1 MYTKY
6 VPTKWKEDGTLYGEK
21 TFNNIESGIQNLEH
35 YMKYRELQTI
45 NMGRAMK
52 KLRTNQDVSIS
63 LRGDSVFFGYNTI
76 TSGEEGL
83 RRYTNDVMEDRN
95 PSEHA
100 KELGYEGFFY
110 YGEHP
115 LRKLET
121 ATATAKA
128 SSEITG
134 NGTVKRTE
142 VQIPDVMI
150 QCLNEVYEGHI
161 TFIDKVYTGDS
172 CISNYLKYDAS
183 GADIEICNLGI
194 NDALASFLG
203 AEYVGNVPEFVEWYC
218 KIIERELDNGTAFVI
233 MTPVLQTTVATYDID
248 ARTTVDVYEK
258 ILYDL
263 GRLYG
268 IPVLNGNELSHN
280 FNNKLI
286 IDFTHFTCA
295 GNESVGKRL
304 AAPFIAGDLSN
315 HRTVTNG
322 SFLGIRPQE
331 DSINVR
337 GAACIDYSDKAPS
350 FPALLDNNDLYDT
363 GVSRINKGLAVY
375 VNYPLDGEIK
385 PLYDRSIF
393 DNEETG
399 EGWDTSDLWNLA
411 SNVWGLPTTTTHD
424 ETIDA
429 IIEAQEN
436 YILNEVTEVNVL
448 WRQADLYARGY
459 GVRGSEEYNKA
470 FDTRMTFLQ
479 GRHGYT
485 DNKTGKI
492 TWAFYTDKDGMV
504 VIPSLYA
511 DGVTITMELDFAN
524 IVPAKSGKHLT
535 EMNLEQLQS
544 MLCELDTEYVSSD
557 DDTKEDLISR
567 IIVLKGYDK
576 AEFTQGSPSDICE
589 WLDTDEIDYDY
600 IEPSVKEIS
609 PNGYYSKRIARSN
622 HPLIKIT
629 NKGWHTLTLHSD
641 NTYGAKKDFLVFGL
655 QFMDINDFKNLP
667 MAEES

>member
-6 VPTKWKEDGTLYGEK
+6 VPTKWKEDGTLYGE
-21 TFNNIESGIQNLEH
+21 TAFNNIEGGIQNLEQ

-83 RRYTNDVMEDRN
+83 RRYTNDVMADRN

-100 KELGYEGFFY
+100 KELGYDGFFF

-121 ATATAKA
+121 ATGTAKA
-128 SSEITG
+128 SSEVTG

-161 TFIDKVYTGDS
+161 TFVDKIYTGDS
-172 CISNYLKYDAS
+172 CISNFLRYDAS

-194 NDALASFLG
+194 NDALAAFLG

-258 ILYDL
+258 VLYDL
-263 GRLYG
+263 GKLYG
-268 IPVLNGNELSHN
+268 IPVINGNELSHN
-280 FNNKLI
+280 FNNKLL
-286 IDFTHFTCA
+286 IDFTHFTCG

-315 HRTVTNG
+315 HKVVTSG
-322 SFLGIRPQE
+322 SMIGVRPQE

-337 GAACIDYSDKAPS
+337 GAACIDYAKESPTFPS
-350 FPALLDNNDLYDT
+350 LLDNNDLYDT
-363 GVSRINKGLAVY
+363 GVNRIDKGLAVF
-375 VNYPLDGEIK
+375 VNYPLDGEVK
-385 PLYDRSIF
+385 TLYDVSLL
-393 DNEETG
+393 NEMNSEQLK
-399 EGWDTSDLWNLA
+399 EEALY
-411 SNVWGLPTTTTHD
+411 WGLPD
-424 ETIDA
+424 EYTVDDIL
-429 IIEAQEN
+429 ERQN
-436 YILNEVTEVNVL
+436 YYIFNEIPEINIL

-459 GVRGSEEYNKA
+459 GVRGSEKYKEAYN
-470 FDTRMTFLQ
+470 TRMAFLQ
-479 GRHGYT
+479 SRHGYA
-485 DNKTGKI
+485 DDKTGKV

-504 VIPSLYA
+504 VIPSLY
-511 DGVTITMELDFAN
+511 GFSTVKVELDFASV
-524 IVPAKSGKHLT
+524 VPEKSGKHLT
-535 EMNLEQLQS
+535 EMSLE
-544 MLCELDTEYVSSD
+544 ELVAIYNKLEPDTPINVENIEEAE
-557 DDTKEDLISR
+557 KEELKQYLIEG
-567 IIVLKGYDK
+567 IISLKGYDK
-576 AEFTQGSPSDICE
+576 PESVQGSPTDILE
-589 WLDTDEIDYDY
+589 WLDTYEVNYDY
-600 IEPSVKEIS
+600 VEPSTCEIS
-609 PNGYYSKRIARSN
+609 LTGYYGKHGVYPN
-622 HPLIKIT
+622 DPVIKIT
-629 NKGWHTLTLHSD
+629 SKGWHTITVYSET
-641 NTYGAKKDFLVFGL
+641 NEKFLAFGL
-655 QFMDINDFKNLP
+655 HFVDIDTYRYMTTHRP
-667 MAEES
+667 PQ

>member
-1 MYTKY
+1 MYSKY
-6 VPTKWKEDGTLYGEK
+6 IPTKWKEDGTLYGESA
-21 TFNNIESGIQNLEH
+21 FNNIEDGIQNLEH
-35 YMKYRELQTI
+35 YMKYRELQSI

-76 TSGEEGL
+76 TSGEEGI
-83 RRYTNDVMEDRN
+83 RRYTNDVMSDRN

-115 LRKLET
+115 LRRL
-121 ATATAKA
+121 ATATGSAKA
-128 SSEITG
+128 SSEVTG

-203 AEYVGNVPEFVEWYC
+203 AEYVGNVPEFVEWYS
-218 KIIERELDNGTAFVI
+218 KIVERELDNGTAFVI
-233 MTPVLQTTVATYDID
+233 MTPVLQTTVATYDVD

-258 ILYDL
+258 ILYDI
-263 GRLYG
+263 GKLYG
-268 IPVLNGNELSHN
+268 IPVINGNELSHN

-295 GNESVGKRL
+295 GNESAGKRL

-315 HRTVTNG
+315 HRTVTHG
-322 SFLGIRPQE
+322 AMLGIRPQE
-331 DSINVR
+331 DSINVL

-363 GVSRINKGLAVY
+363 GVNRIDKGLAVF
-375 VNYPLDGEIK
+375 VNHPLDGEIK
-385 PLYDRSIF
+385 PLYDESLLRAMDSTELNQIAK
-393 DNEETG
+393 DIWSLG
-399 EGWDTSDLWNLA
+399 
-411 SNVWGLPTTTTHD
+411 NVSV
-424 ETIDA
+424 EA
-429 IIEAQEN
+429 ILEAQN
-436 YILNEVTEVNVL
+436 DYILNEVTETNVL
-448 WRQADLYARGY
+448 WRQADLHARSS
-459 GVRGSEEYNKA
+459 GVRGSEKYNEA
-470 FDTRMTFLQ
+470 FNTRMTFLQ
-479 GRHGYT
+479 GRHGYS
-485 DNKTGKI
+485 DNKTGKV

-504 VIPSLYA
+504 VIPSLYGENA
-511 DGVTITMELDFAN
+511 NVTMELDFAH
-524 IVPAKSGKHLT
+524 IVPEKSGKHLT
-535 EMNLEQLQS
+535 EMSLEELQT
-544 MLCELDTEYVSSD
+544 MLTELDTEYTASGSD
-557 DDTKEDLISR
+557 KKDDLISR
-567 IIVLKGYDK
+567 IIILKGYDK
-576 AEFTQGSPSDICE
+576 PESEQCSPSDICE

-600 IEPSVKEIS
+600 SEPSTCEIKL
-609 PNGYYSKRIARSN
+609 NGYYSKRHVKLSTD
-622 HPLIKIT
+622 PVIKIVGR
-629 NKGWHTLTLHSD
+629 GWHTITVYSKD
-641 NTYGAKKDFLVFGL
+641 NSKFLAFGL
-655 QFMDINDFKNLP
+655 QFVDINDYKKMLTTT
-667 MAEES
+667 A